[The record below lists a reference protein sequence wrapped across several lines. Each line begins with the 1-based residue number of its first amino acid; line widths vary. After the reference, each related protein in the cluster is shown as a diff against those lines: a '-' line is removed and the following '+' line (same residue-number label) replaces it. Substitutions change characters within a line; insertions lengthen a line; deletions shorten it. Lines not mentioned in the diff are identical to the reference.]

1 MFEFLKKDLTKT
13 FKWTTIVLAC
23 LLFFSTCSNCSR
35 KQNVAFTDKAHQEQ
49 VETLDATNK
58 QLQDSI
64 LVLRGD
70 IIAGDRAIEAL
81 RIENEHLREALKQS
95 QEKPV
100 IIYKEN
106 Q

>member
-35 KQNVAFTDKAHQEQ
+35 KQNVAFADKAHQEQ
-49 VETLDATNK
+49 VETLNATNK

-64 LVLRGD
+64 LILRGD
-70 IIAGDRAIEAL
+70 VVAGDRAIEAL
-81 RIENEHLREALKQS
+81 RAENEHLREVLKQS

-100 IIYKEN
+100 IIFKDE